1 MLESFLPLSYSGLQ
15 ERPLDLSKT
24 ANLSADKD
32 CTKMSERTK
41 SHLCAIDMEE
51 LLRTYLLVSN
61 ASQQPTACAAQFPI
75 PTVHTPFSQSQAV
88 YIPPTSDNLSIR
100 MPSSVPSAPTHLLST
115 SLQQPSASPYLPSA
129 QAQLPPTSF
138 QQSSGSP
145 PLPSAQAQLPS
156 TSAYPPLTSAAA
168 QLPSAKCSHASSI
181 LDLSS
186 SPPQPSIPPSHICLS
201 ASSMQPNIL
210 SSFLPF
216 FLIPPLNSPL
226 LTADGFSDQQWLR
239 RQSSSE
245 NIAGEKHLSKRAL
258 NLAERYDESAIVKR
272 RRRQN
277 ERRSKALAKRSAV
290 PAEACSCRFCYE
302 DHILKLRQRAA
313 VWSEG

>member
-32 CTKMSERTK
+32 CTKMSDRGK

-61 ASQQPTACAAQFPI
+61 ASEQPTACAAQFPI
-75 PTVHTPFSQSQAV
+75 PTAHSLLSQSQAG
-88 YIPPTSDNLSIR
+88 YSPPATPGNLSIL
-100 MPSSVPSAPTHLLST
+100 MPSSLPSAPTKLLST
-115 SLQQPSASPYLPSA
+115 SLQQPSA
-129 QAQLPPTSF
+129 QAQLPSTSF
-138 QQSSGSP
+138 QPPSSLP
-145 PLPSAQAQLPS
+145 PLPSAQARLPS

-168 QLPSAKCSHASSI
+168 QLPSANCSHSTSI

-226 LTADGFSDQQWLR
+226 LTADGFSDQQWLNS
-239 RQSSSE
+239 RQGSSE
-245 NIAGEKHLSKRAL
+245 NIAGEQHLSERAL
-258 NLAERYDESAIVKR
+258 KLAERYDESAMVKR
-272 RRRQN
+272 RQRQN
-277 ERRSKALAKRSAV
+277 ERRLKAAKRSAV
-290 PAEACSCRFCYE
+290 PAEACNCRFCYE

>member
-1 MLESFLPLSYSGLQ
+1 MLEGFLPLSYSGLQ

-24 ANLSADKD
+24 ASLSADKD
-32 CTKMSERTK
+32 CTKMSDRGK
-41 SHLCAIDMEE
+41 SHLYAIDMEE

-61 ASQQPTACAAQFPI
+61 ASEQPTACAAQFPI
-75 PTVHTPFSQSQAV
+75 PTAHTSLSQFQAA
-88 YIPPTSDNLSIR
+88 YISPATPENLSIL
-100 MPSSVPSAPTHLLST
+100 MPSSLPSAPTHLPST
-115 SLQQPSASPYLPSA
+115 SLQQPSA

-138 QQSSGSP
+138 QHPSGSP
-145 PLPSAQAQLPS
+145 PLPSAAAQLPS

-168 QLPSAKCSHASSI
+168 QLPSANCSHASSI

-186 SPPQPSIPPSHICLS
+186 SPPQPSFPPSHPNSHICLS
-201 ASSMQPNIL
+201 SASMQPNFL
-210 SSFLPF
+210 SSLLPF

-226 LTADGFSDQQWLR
+226 MTADGFSNQQWLNNH
-239 RQSSSE
+239 QGSSE
-245 NIAGEKHLSKRAL
+245 IIAGKQHLSERTLK
-258 NLAERYDESAIVKR
+258 LAERYDESAMVKR

-290 PAEACSCRFCYE
+290 PAEACNCRFCYE

>member
-24 ANLSADKD
+24 ASLSADKD
-32 CTKMSERTK
+32 WMSERTK

-75 PTVHTPFSQSQAV
+75 PTAHTSLSQSHAA
-88 YIPPTSDNLSIR
+88 YIPPTPDNLSIR
-100 MPSSVPSAPTHLLST
+100 MPSSLPSAPTKLLST
-115 SLQQPSASPYLPSA
+115 TLHQPSA
-129 QAQLPPTSF
+129 QAQVPPTSF
-138 QQSSGSP
+138 QLPSGSP
-145 PLPSAQAQLPS
+145 PLPSAQVQLPS

-168 QLPSAKCSHASSI
+168 QLPSAKCSHSSSV
-181 LDLSS
+181 LDLPSS
-186 SPPQPSIPPSHICLS
+186 SPQPSFPPSHLSSHICLS
-201 ASSMQPNIL
+201 SMQPNFL
-210 SSFLPF
+210 PSLLPF

-226 LTADGFSDQQWLR
+226 LTADGFSAQWWLNN
-239 RQSSSE
+239 RQGSSE
-245 NIAGEKHLSKRAL
+245 ITIAGEKHLSERTLK
-258 NLAERYDESAIVKR
+258 LAERYDESAMVKR

-277 ERRSKALAKRSAV
+277 ERRSKALPKRSAV
-290 PAEACSCRFCYE
+290 PAEACNCRFCYE
-302 DHILKLRQRAA
+302 DHIFKLRQRAA